1 MPVPEG
7 IGIVDT
13 MIGFPAE
20 DFAMYDFIREQL
32 KDPSEK
38 FEFPVEYMFK
48 QVPKELYGSSEDPVA
63 LTLNEMDKH
72 GVEIGLIGVGGEVS
86 RKALKEHP
94 DRFVGQGS
102 VDPNKGMEGVRDMVR
117 QFEEYGVRSFGAFNA
132 GFNPQ
137 VGINDAKMYPIY
149 AKCVEL
155 DLPIFSCA
163 GVPGPRFPMW
173 PQNVELIDQVMYDFP
188 ELVFVTRHGC
198 EPWEDLAIKLM
209 LKWPNLYYSTT
220 AFAPKFYPKSIIDYA
235 NSRGSNKIIYGGY
248 FPMGLSLDRI
258 MSDMQDLPLKD
269 DVWPKFL
276 SGNARHVLK
285 LS

>member
-269 DVWPKFL
+269 DVWQKFL